1 MEKEKCNVFDCDHE
15 ARYEAVIKAPPH
27 PLVVLKKEKETAK
40 PAEITIGIKVCKEHT
55 NLTAYDILTE
65 KKATE
70 ISLEIFKAGGV
81 QIDKQN
87 LEIEW
92 RKIE

>member
-1 MEKEKCNVFDCDHE
+1 MKCNVFDCNRS
-15 ARYEAVIKAPPH
+15 ATYEAVVKAPAH
-27 PLVVLKKEKETAK
+27 PLVILEKEKATAK
-40 PAEITIGIKVCKEHT
+40 PAEVTVGVNVCKQHT

-87 LEIEW
+87 LDIEW
-92 RKIE
+92 RERSD